1 MPLYIK
7 NSSSVIKYF
16 HFYYNAQIYLY
27 DNTSFDKRKHLFRN
41 REQKIFVIFYPTAQK
56 ELLHISMRSPF
67 LLRNE
72 YSKWPVIIL
81 LHQTLPADHRGYR
94 RYFLYRWKDGW
105 CSGKFPVLSVLP
117 LSAVHE

>member
-41 REQKIFVIFYPTAQK
+41 REQKFSLFFIQQHK
-56 ELLHISMRSPF
+56 NELLHISMRSPF

-105 CSGKFPVLSVLP
+105 CL
-117 LSAVHE
+117 A

>member
-41 REQKIFVIFYPTAQK
+41 REQKIFVIFY
-56 ELLHISMRSPF
+56 LLFDISIFP
-67 LLRNE
+67 L
-72 YSKWPVIIL
+72 
-81 LHQTLPADHRGYR
+81 TLTTS
-94 RYFLYRWKDGW
+94 F
-105 CSGKFPVLSVLP
+105 FV
-117 LSAVHE
+117 

>member
-27 DNTSFDKRKHLFRN
+27 DNTSFDKRKHFFRN
-41 REQKIFVIFYPTAQK
+41 KEQKIFVIFYPTTQK
-56 ELLHISMRSPF
+56 ELLNISMRSPF

-81 LHQTLPADHRGYR
+81 LHQMLPADR
-94 RYFLYRWKDGW
+94 REYHQCSLYRLRDGS
-105 CSGKFPVLSVLP
+105 CLV
-117 LSAVHE
+117 

>member
-41 REQKIFVIFYPTAQK
+41 REQKNF
-56 ELLHISMRSPF
+56 
-67 LLRNE
+67 
-72 YSKWPVIIL
+72 
-81 LHQTLPADHRGYR
+81 
-94 RYFLYRWKDGW
+94 RYFLSDSTKRTAAYFYAQSFFIK
-105 CSGKFPVLSVLP
+105 K
-117 LSAVHE
+117 

>member
-81 LHQTLPADHRGYR
+81 LRQTLLQIIENIVDIFCTDGKTDGVWLDSLLCL
-94 RYFLYRWKDGW
+94 FL
-105 CSGKFPVLSVLP
+105 LI
-117 LSAVHE
+117 

>member
-27 DNTSFDKRKHLFRN
+27 DNTSFDKRKHFFRN

-67 LLRNE
+67 CR
-72 YSKWPVIIL
+72 YSKMDAVLSGICIFKSIIL
-81 LHQTLPADHRGYR
+81 RVGI
-94 RYFLYRWKDGW
+94 F
-105 CSGKFPVLSVLP
+105 
-117 LSAVHE
+117 

>member
-27 DNTSFDKRKHLFRN
+27 DNTSFDKRKHFFRN

-56 ELLHISMRSPF
+56 
-67 LLRNE
+67 
-72 YSKWPVIIL
+72 
-81 LHQTLPADHRGYR
+81 
-94 RYFLYRWKDGW
+94 
-105 CSGKFPVLSVLP
+105 
-117 LSAVHE
+117 

>member
-27 DNTSFDKRKHLFRN
+27 DNTSFDKRKPFFRN

-105 CSGKFPVLSVLP
+105 CL
-117 LSAVHE
+117 A

>member
-27 DNTSFDKRKHLFRN
+27 DNTSFDKRKHFFRN

-56 ELLHISMRSPF
+56 ELLSG
-67 LLRNE
+67 N
-72 YSKWPVIIL
+72 
-81 LHQTLPADHRGYR
+81 YR
-94 RYFLYRWKDGW
+94 RRRTQEQLDFLRR
-105 CSGKFPVLSVLP
+105 
-117 LSAVHE
+117 

>member
-27 DNTSFDKRKHLFRN
+27 DNTSFDKRKHFFRN

-56 ELLHISMRSPF
+56 ELLHISMHSPF

-81 LHQTLPADHRGYR
+81 LHQTLPADR
-94 RYFLYRWKDGW
+94 REYHQCSLYRLRDGW
-105 CSGKFPVLSVLP
+105 CL
-117 LSAVHE
+117 A

>member
-72 YSKWPVIIL
+72 YGRLLFYCIKRFLQIIEDIVDIFCTDGKTDGVWLDSL
-81 LHQTLPADHRGYR
+81 LCLFR
-94 RYFLYRWKDGW
+94 LI
-105 CSGKFPVLSVLP
+105 
-117 LSAVHE
+117 